1 MAQHS
6 DQLPVHTRAHN
17 ASLAVAVTTI
27 MAIQALS
34 ARALSRPR
42 DAGDVVEK
50 VIIISGMAVAAIA
63 AVAYFRPV
71 IERYMHKV
79 R

>member
-1 MAQHS
+1 MSQPS
-6 DQLPVHTRAHN
+6 GPRPVHVRVNN

-27 MAIQALS
+27 MALQTLTS
-34 ARALSRPR
+34 RALSRPR

-63 AVAYFRPV
+63 AIAYFRPV